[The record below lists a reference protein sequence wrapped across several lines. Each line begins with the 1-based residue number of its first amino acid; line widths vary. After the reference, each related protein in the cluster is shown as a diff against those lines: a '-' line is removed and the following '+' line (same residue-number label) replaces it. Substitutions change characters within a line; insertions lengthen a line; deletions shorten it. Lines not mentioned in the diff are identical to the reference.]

1 MSETTA
7 RYGMV
12 ISADG
17 TVAVKVLRDVH
28 AEMDGVAA
36 AGKRVADSS
45 GALTQAQINAT
56 YASQKAAEQYRA
68 QADSLGVAS
77 TQVQKLLDRY
87 DPLGTKLALADEFK
101 AIGDTDGAR
110 ALIEEIIAE
119 ASGDMKARAQKALAQ
134 LG

>member
-1 MSETTA
+1 MDLDLDLDFSLDE
-7 RYGMV
+7 
-12 ISADG
+12 
-17 TVAVKVLRDVH
+17 
-28 AEMDGVAA
+28 AESRA
-36 AGKRVADSS
+36 SS
-45 GALTQAQINAT
+45 P
-56 YASQKAAEQYRA
+56 S
-68 QADSLGVAS
+68 AS
-77 TQVQKLLDRY
+77 TVPAPIASAPDNSLAFEAPPLPQISSPAASAPAGNNLMNFDMGGLSLDLGTPSVEPGTDSD